1 MGMSSEAVS
10 HPPGASAAAGSRSV
24 FLSYASAD
32 AQIANQVCEY
42 LESHGVSCWMAP
54 RDVKPGAVY
63 ADAIVRA
70 INEASALVLVLSGA
84 AMASEHVSR
93 EVERA
98 GSKHKQ
104 IIALKIDA
112 TALSAELEYFLSRSQ
127 WIDVLALGMPAAL
140 ARLAEAVGQGS
151 RASATD
157 LASSSGSDSGGPAV
171 SRAVGTAN
179 VARRVIFAAAV
190 VVVLGIAGTLA
201 THFWP
206 TKHPEA
212 QAPAVAAISDKSI
225 AVLPFADMSER
236 KDQEYFSDGM

>member
-1 MGMSSEAVS
+1 MEEGDGVRESSETVS
-10 HPPGASAAAGSRSV
+10 GPLAASVAAGSRTV

-32 AQIANQVCEY
+32 AVVANQICEF

-104 IIALKIDA
+104 IIAFRVDSA
-112 TALSAELEYFLSRSQ
+112 ALSAELEYFLSRSQ
-127 WIDVLALGMPAAL
+127 WIDVPVLGMPAAL
-140 ARLAEAVGQGS
+140 VRLAEAVGQGS
-151 RASATD
+151 ATSRPDSGSGGGGTAGRAS
-157 LASSSGSDSGGPAV
+157 
-171 SRAVGTAN
+171 
-179 VARRVIFAAAV
+179 
-190 VVVLGIAGTLA
+190 
-201 THFWP
+201 
-206 TKHPEA
+206 
-212 QAPAVAAISDKSI
+212 
-225 AVLPFADMSER
+225 
-236 KDQEYFSDGM
+236 